1 MLLITVLILLPVS
14 VLAGILPRISVPGW
28 TAPSST
34 DLKALAPTAITG
46 VPISKPSGISIV
58 SVSYSGK
65 GCPSGS
71 VSTSLSADKTVVT
84 LGFDKFQAYIGPGTS
99 VADHFK
105 SCNLILTL
113 KYPPAYS
120 FAVVSSTYHGYAQL
134 DSSVTGKFYSTY
146 FLSSLASATF
156 STSTSVL
163 GGGTWESG
171 SVYTKSDTI
180 STPNLIF
187 SPCGLL
193 GIGSAALL
201 NIGNTISLSSSNSSA
216 SGLMTNDDATVAT
229 TQQVAL
235 KWFTC

>member
-1 MLLITVLILLPVS
+1 MWFLQLILVPAS
-14 VLAGILPRISVPGW
+14 VLAGILPTFSIPGLSNPSP
-28 TAPSST
+28 TTVKVSAP
-34 DLKALAPTAITG
+34 AAVTG
-46 VPISKPSGISIV
+46 APISKPSGISIS
-58 SVSYSGK
+58 SVTYSGK

-84 LGFDKFQAYIGPGTS
+84 LGFDNFQAYIGPGTS
-99 VADHFK
+99 VADRSK

-134 DSSVTGKFYSTY
+134 DNGVTGKFSSTY
-146 FLSSLASATF
+146 FFSSLLSATF

-163 GGGTWESG
+163 GGGSLESG

-180 STPNLIF
+180 STPNLVL

-193 GIGSAALL
+193 GVGSLALL

-216 SGLMTNDDATVAT
+216 VGLMTNDDATVST

-235 KWFTC
+235 KWFSC

>member
-1 MLLITVLILLPVS
+1 MISS
-14 VLAGILPRISVPGW
+14 VHSSISH
-28 TAPSST
+28 
-34 DLKALAPTAITG
+34 
-46 VPISKPSGISIV
+46 
-58 SVSYSGK
+58 
-65 GCPSGS
+65 
-71 VSTSLSADKTVVT
+71 KTELTKSQVVT
-84 LGFDKFQAYIGPGTS
+84 LGFDQFQAYIGPGTS
-99 VADHFK
+99 VADRSK

-120 FAVVSSTYHGYAQL
+120 FAVASSTYHGYAQL
-134 DSSVTGKFYSTY
+134 DSGVTGKFSSTY
-146 FLSSLASATF
+146 FFSSLLSATF

-163 GGGTWESG
+163 GGGSLESG

-180 STPNLIF
+180 STPNLVL

-193 GIGSAALL
+193 TVGSLALL

-216 SGLMTNDDATVAT
+216 VGLMTNDDATVST